1 MCEIFPK
8 SRLIKTHPW
17 RIDSSW
23 MSSDQRRVVISTRW
37 RTADRLNIN
46 MSSYQYGVYRHTDK
60 AVVRPVFFSLWWESM
75 HLEIRSLFWNRAQL
89 ATSRG
94 THSLN
99 LHVRG
104 VTWNISNHPWRQR
117 LRITTPLSSGG
128 WFNINMPSY
137 QYRKSRCGDKTTL
150 RPSYLHN
157 EISYT
162 GKMASLHWIRAL
174 VSNAPSC
181 GWQSCCTVGAQFWL
195 VQP

>member
-1 MCEIFPK
+1 MRNFPK

-60 AVVRPVFFSLWWESM
+60 AVVRPFFFFIMMGIHAPGNTVFILKRGSVSHVPRHPLVEPTCTRCDLK
-75 HLEIRSLFWNRAQL
+75 HLKPPM
-89 ATSRG
+89 TS
-94 THSLN
+94 TFADHD
-99 LHVRG
+99 
-104 VTWNISNHPWRQR
+104 
-117 LRITTPLSSGG
+117 PLSSGG

-157 EISYT
+157 GISYT

-174 VSNAPSC
+174 VSNAPSY
-181 GWQSCCTVGAQFWL
+181 GWQSCCTVDAQFWL